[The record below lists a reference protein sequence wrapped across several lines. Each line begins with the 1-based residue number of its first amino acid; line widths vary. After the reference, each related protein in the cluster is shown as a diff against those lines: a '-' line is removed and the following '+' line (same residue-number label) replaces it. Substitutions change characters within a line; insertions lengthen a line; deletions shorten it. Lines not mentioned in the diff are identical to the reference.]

1 MDKYSGE
8 SSEKQN
14 QKRKKRKRQRAVIQ
28 KLTEELRTVCAV
40 AICKTSRAVLHRMGR
55 GGTSFPGKAAMYLKK
70 DLLAVV
76 SQDVVSIVVTG
87 TNGKTTTSA
96 MLESALRHA
105 GLEVTSNRSGA
116 NLLSGVTAELA
127 AGTDW
132 RGRAVKHYA
141 VIECDEGALHQV
153 VPLLR
158 PAVIVVTN
166 LFRDQL
172 DRYGEVMH
180 TLEAVRKGVRQM
192 PQAVL
197 CLNADDSL
205 TASLALDLPNPV
217 FWFGIGA
224 GAGEHSQRSA
234 KNPGQD
240 SIQDSV
246 RKSGQDPI
254 QDAIQDPDRES
265 GQGAIWDPGRE
276 SGQDPIQDPVRKP
289 GQDPA
294 QEEQDSSISDAR
306 YCIRCGTEYEYSF
319 RTYAHLGGFHC
330 PSCGYARQEP
340 DVEVTSIDSMDYT
353 GTQVRMRFEKRDAGQ
368 MSVRI
373 AAPALYNIYN
383 AAAAVCAAQAA
394 GIPRP
399 AVLQAL
405 GSTSGTFGRMETFET
420 GSAAAQMILV
430 KNPAGCNQALD
441 YLCSLKEPY
450 SLILCLN
457 DKDADGHDI
466 SWIWDV
472 DYEKI
477 CSHSFLHGIYVWGM
491 RAEDLQLRLKYA
503 GASESGVRLVR
514 KKETLLKVIRGSKVP
529 VFILPNYT
537 AMLPLREM
545 LQKETGKAEF
555 WKGNE

>member
-180 TLEAVRKGVRQM
+180 TLEAVRKGVGQM

-240 SIQDSV
+240 S
-246 RKSGQDPI
+246 
-254 QDAIQDPDRES
+254 
-265 GQGAIWDPGRE
+265 
-276 SGQDPIQDPVRKP
+276 IQDPVRKP

-330 PSCGYARQEP
+330 PSCGYARREP

-503 GASESGVRLVR
+503 GASESRVRLVR

>member
-14 QKRKKRKRQRAVIQ
+14 QKRKKRKRQRAIIQ

-40 AICKTSRAVLHRMGR
+40 AICKASRAVLHRMGR

-127 AGTDW
+127 ACTDW

-180 TLEAVRKGVRQM
+180 TLEAVRKGVGQM

-224 GAGEHSQRSA
+224 GAGEHSQKSA
-234 KNPGQD
+234 KNP
-240 SIQDSV
+240 
-246 RKSGQDPI
+246 GQDPI
-254 QDAIQDPDRES
+254 QDAIQDPERES

-276 SGQDPIQDPVRKP
+276 SGQDAIQDSVRKP
-289 GQDPA
+289 GQNPA
-294 QEEQDSSISDAR
+294 QEKQDFSISDAR

-330 PSCGYARQEP
+330 PSCGYARREP

-353 GTQVRMRFEKRDAGQ
+353 GTQVQMRFEKRDAG
-368 MSVRI
+368 MMTVRI

-394 GIPRP
+394 RIPRH
-399 AVLQAL
+399 AALQAL

-420 GSAAAQMILV
+420 GGAAAQMILV

-457 DKDADGHDI
+457 DRDADGHDI

-477 CSHSFLHGIYVWGM
+477 CCHSFLHRIYVWGM

-503 GASESGVRLVR
+503 GASESRVRLVR

-555 WKGNE
+555 WKGIE